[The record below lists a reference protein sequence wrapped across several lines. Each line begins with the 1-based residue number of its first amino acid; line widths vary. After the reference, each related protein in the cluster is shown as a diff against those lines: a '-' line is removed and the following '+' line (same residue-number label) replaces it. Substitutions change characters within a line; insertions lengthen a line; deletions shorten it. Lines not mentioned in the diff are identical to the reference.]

1 MRDRREEAEAVDWQ
15 AVEWSYF
22 AWRWQMSVPAHPRGI
37 DHVGLTVPD
46 LEAASRFLEEAL
58 GAIPLYD
65 VQAPD
70 APPMAGAAA
79 EKQLGLPSG
88 AKIVHMRLLR
98 VGEGPSL
105 ELFQVADA
113 SQRGAAALPDLGLQ
127 HIALYVDDIDEAAAR
142 FEAAGGE
149 LLSSP
154 NALVGAEAA
163 PRNRWLYGRTPWG
176 TLIELITYPDGVK
189 VPNATPD
196 RWTPPQAGA
205 PADRV

>member
-1 MRDRREEAEAVDWQ
+1 
-15 AVEWSYF
+15 
-22 AWRWQMSVPAHPRGI
+22 MSGAAHPRGI

-46 LEAASRFLEEAL
+46 LETASRFLEDAF
-58 GAIPLYD
+58 GAIRLYD
-65 VQAPD
+65 VQVPD
-70 APPMAGAAA
+70 APPMAGAEA
-79 EKQLGLPSG
+79 EKQLGLPTG

-105 ELFQVADA
+105 ELFQFADA
-113 SQRGAAALPDLGLQ
+113 SQRDAAALPDYGLQ

-142 FEAAGGE
+142 FEAVGGE

-176 TLIELITYPDGVK
+176 SLIELITYPDGVR
-189 VPNATPD
+189 VPASTPG
-196 RWTPPQAGA
+196 RWTPPRPRG
-205 PADRV
+205 